1 MLVICNS
8 ADDAASLYDE
18 MSDDSR
24 YLSVTSTD
32 ELADDFSQSFM
43 LINAVVAIVLGM
55 AAALAFAVLFTL
67 STTNISEREREL
79 ATIKVLGFRPR
90 EVHHYVN
97 KETIILTCIGIVCGL
112 PLGYVLGD
120 ALLHVLR
127 MPSISFLTVVMP
139 VSYVIAAVL
148 PLVFA
153 LVVNL
158 ITNRTLNRIDMIE
171 ALKSVE

>member
-1 MLVICNS
+1 M
-8 ADDAASLYDE
+8 
-18 MSDDSR
+18 
-24 YLSVTSTD
+24 
-32 ELADDFSQSFM
+32 
-43 LINAVVAIVLGM
+43 
-55 AAALAFAVLFTL
+55 
-67 STTNISEREREL
+67 
-79 ATIKVLGFRPR
+79 
-90 EVHHYVN
+90 HHYVN

-127 MPSISFLTVVMP
+127 MPSISFLTVVTP